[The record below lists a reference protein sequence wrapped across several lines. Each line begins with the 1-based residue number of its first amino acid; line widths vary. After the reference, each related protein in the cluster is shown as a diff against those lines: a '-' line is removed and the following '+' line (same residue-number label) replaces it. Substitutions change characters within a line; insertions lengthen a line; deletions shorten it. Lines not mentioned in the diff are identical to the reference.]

1 MAENIHLFMVRD
13 SVGQEFSQDTLQGTP
28 ECFSQRI
35 RRLSWGLELAEGFLT
50 HFSRSWCW
58 LLPKAYL
65 RPLHVPRA
73 FLQ

>member
-35 RRLSWGLELAEGFLT
+35 RRLS
-50 HFSRSWCW
+50 
-58 LLPKAYL
+58 
-65 RPLHVPRA
+65 
-73 FLQ
+73 